1 MSIQRLVK
9 NGTEYVWVEI
19 DSIDSSRSEKDPN
32 GMTIDQLISR
42 DGGIL
47 SHADGKIYSS
57 KRSYLDSIKAKGCYI
72 KE

>member
-1 MSIQRLVK
+1 MIQKLVK
-9 NGTEYVWVEI
+9 NEQGEYIWIECGL
-19 DSIDSSRSEKDPN
+19 DSSKREKDPN
-32 GMTIDQLISR
+32 GMTIDQLINR

-47 SHADGKIYSS
+47 SHADGKIYQS